1 MLKVER
7 FASLC
12 VYNDDNPNK
21 RTMKRLILFSM
32 VCLMAIITIQA
43 QNETLEVANDSV
55 GRNIK
60 EGETLQEVTVKG
72 SKVVQRVDG
81 QTIYPTRQ
89 QLESS
94 TNGYSLLSKLTL
106 PHLRIDPVMHT
117 ITALSNLGNVQVRI
131 NGIMASKED
140 LLALDMKAVQHIDY
154 IDNPGVRYGEGI
166 AYVVNIIVKK
176 PVSGYDIGADLT
188 NTLTAVNGD
197 ETVYGKFNYGKS
209 EFGVNYSLG
218 YQNFKGTGY
227 EEQATYELES
237 GEKRSILRQQLD
249 GQNKSLNHNIQLTYS
264 LSDSNY
270 VFQSKLSASRDIQPH
285 RLWSKFDSF
294 EDRSSSRTSS
304 PALDLYF
311 HRDFKRHQSLTA
323 NAVATYIKTDS
334 HAEHNEGG
342 NYAYNVTGK
351 TYSLW
356 TEAVYENRLKP
367 FTLSLGAQYGQKYI
381 NNVYSGDA
389 NADNAMRSS
398 TLYFFGQLKG
408 RLGKLGYM
416 GGLGVSTRYYRQ
428 AEWNDRFLLFR
439 PKLTVAYP
447 LARNLRAKYDF
458 EVSQHVSQIA
468 LVSDVS
474 IKQNAMETLVGNPEI
489 TPNRVTSHDLR
500 LTYSTP
506 RIMSELQGYWRL
518 NANCNME
525 KYTRKDGHFFQTQT
539 NAGNECSFFFIQ
551 SYNRWEAIPEHLSI
565 TLYGG
570 IYRFYNFTDNYR
582 HTYTAFNGGASV
594 EAYLGRWTL
603 TAYADNGWN
612 FMEGEHRGH
621 QAPAWY
627 LTASYQLKNITLS
640 LYAQHPFCARPLTNK
655 TEVLSRYICKEVSQH
670 SRDFGNMLTLNLTWH
685 LSSGRKYRDIQRTM
699 NHSDSETGILQ
710 GK

>member
-1 MLKVER
+1 
-7 FASLC
+7 
-12 VYNDDNPNK
+12 
-21 RTMKRLILFSM
+21 MKRLILFSM
-32 VCLMAIITIQA
+32 VCLMTIITIQA

-209 EFGVNYSLG
+209 EFGVNYSLD

-525 KYTRKDGHFFQTQT
+525 KYTRKDGHFYQTQT

-603 TAYADNGWN
+603 TAYADNGWI

-621 QAPAWY
+621 QAPTWY

-655 TEVLSRYICKEVSQH
+655 TEVLSRYIHKDITQH
-670 SRDFGNMLTLNLTWH
+670 SRDFGNMLTLNITWH

-699 NHSDSETGILQ
+699 NHRDTETGILQ
-710 GK
+710 SK

>member
-1 MLKVER
+1 
-7 FASLC
+7 
-12 VYNDDNPNK
+12 
-21 RTMKRLILFSM
+21 MKRLFFLPLLATMIA
-32 VCLMAIITIQA
+32 VHA
-43 QNETLEVANDSV
+43 QD
-55 GRNIK
+55 IK

-197 ETVYGKFNYGKS
+197 ETFYGKFNYGKS

-627 LTASYQLKNITLS
+627 LTASYQLKNITFS

-655 TEVLSRYICKEVSQH
+655 TEVLSRYIHKDISQH
-670 SRDFGNMLTLNLTWH
+670 SRDFGNMLTLNITWH

-699 NHSDSETGILQ
+699 NHRDTETGILQ
-710 GK
+710 SK

>member
-1 MLKVER
+1 
-7 FASLC
+7 
-12 VYNDDNPNK
+12 
-21 RTMKRLILFSM
+21 MKRLFFLPLLATMIA
-32 VCLMAIITIQA
+32 VHA
-43 QNETLEVANDSV
+43 QD
-55 GRNIK
+55 IK

-197 ETVYGKFNYGKS
+197 ETFYGKFNYGKS

-468 LVSDVS
+468 FVSDVS

-489 TPNRVTSHDLR
+489 SPNRVTSHDLR

-627 LTASYQLKNITLS
+627 LTASYQLKNITFS

-655 TEVLSRYICKEVSQH
+655 TEVLSRYIHKDITQH
-670 SRDFGNMLTLNLTWH
+670 SRDFGNMLTLNITWH

-699 NHSDSETGILQ
+699 NHRDTETGILQ
-710 GK
+710 SK

>member
-1 MLKVER
+1 
-7 FASLC
+7 
-12 VYNDDNPNK
+12 
-21 RTMKRLILFSM
+21 
-32 VCLMAIITIQA
+32 
-43 QNETLEVANDSV
+43 
-55 GRNIK
+55 
-60 EGETLQEVTVKG
+60 
-72 SKVVQRVDG
+72 
-81 QTIYPTRQ
+81 
-89 QLESS
+89 
-94 TNGYSLLSKLTL
+94 
-106 PHLRIDPVMHT
+106 
-117 ITALSNLGNVQVRI
+117 
-131 NGIMASKED
+131 
-140 LLALDMKAVQHIDY
+140 
-154 IDNPGVRYGEGI
+154 
-166 AYVVNIIVKK
+166 
-176 PVSGYDIGADLT
+176 
-188 NTLTAVNGD
+188 
-197 ETVYGKFNYGKS
+197 
-209 EFGVNYSLG
+209 
-218 YQNFKGTGY
+218 
-227 EEQATYELES
+227 
-237 GEKRSILRQQLD
+237 
-249 GQNKSLNHNIQLTYS
+249 
-264 LSDSNY
+264 

-627 LTASYQLKNITLS
+627 LTASYQLKNITFS

-655 TEVLSRYICKEVSQH
+655 TEVLSRYIHKDITQH
-670 SRDFGNMLTLNLTWH
+670 SRDFGNMLTLNITWH

-699 NHSDSETGILQ
+699 NHRDTETGILQ
-710 GK
+710 SK

>member
-1 MLKVER
+1 
-7 FASLC
+7 
-12 VYNDDNPNK
+12 
-21 RTMKRLILFSM
+21 
-32 VCLMAIITIQA
+32 
-43 QNETLEVANDSV
+43 
-55 GRNIK
+55 
-60 EGETLQEVTVKG
+60 
-72 SKVVQRVDG
+72 
-81 QTIYPTRQ
+81 
-89 QLESS
+89 
-94 TNGYSLLSKLTL
+94 
-106 PHLRIDPVMHT
+106 MHT

-209 EFGVNYSLG
+209 EFGVNYSLD

-270 VFQSKLSASRDIQPH
+270 VFQSKLSASRDILPH

-655 TEVLSRYICKEVSQH
+655 TEVLSRYIHKDITQH
-670 SRDFGNMLTLNLTWH
+670 SRDFGNMLTLNITWH

-699 NHSDSETGILQ
+699 NHRDTETGILQ
-710 GK
+710 SK

>member
-1 MLKVER
+1 
-7 FASLC
+7 
-12 VYNDDNPNK
+12 
-21 RTMKRLILFSM
+21 MKRLFFLPLLATMIA
-32 VCLMAIITIQA
+32 VHA
-43 QNETLEVANDSV
+43 QD
-55 GRNIK
+55 IK

-131 NGIMASKED
+131 NDIVASKED

-209 EFGVNYSLG
+209 EFGVNYSLD

-285 RLWSKFDSF
+285 RSWSKFDSF
-294 EDRSSSRTSS
+294 EDCSSSRTSS

-551 SYNRWEAIPEHLSI
+551 SYNRWEAIPEHLSV
-565 TLYGG
+565 TLNGG
-570 IYRFYNFTDNYR
+570 IYRFFNFTDDYR

-627 LTASYQLKNITLS
+627 LTASYQLKNITFS

-655 TEVLSRYICKEVSQH
+655 TEVLSRYIHKDITQH
-670 SRDFGNMLTLNLTWH
+670 SRDFGNMLTLNITWH

-699 NHSDSETGILQ
+699 NHRDTETGILQ
-710 GK
+710 SK

>member
-1 MLKVER
+1 
-7 FASLC
+7 
-12 VYNDDNPNK
+12 
-21 RTMKRLILFSM
+21 MKRLILFSM
-32 VCLMAIITIQA
+32 VCLMTIITIQA

-285 RLWSKFDSF
+285 RSWSKFDSF

-539 NAGNECSFFFIQ
+539 NVGNECSFFFIQ

-655 TEVLSRYICKEVSQH
+655 TEVLSRYIHKDITQH
-670 SRDFGNMLTLNLTWH
+670 SRDFGNMLTLNITWH

-699 NHSDSETGILQ
+699 NHRDTETGILQ
-710 GK
+710 SK

>member
-1 MLKVER
+1 
-7 FASLC
+7 
-12 VYNDDNPNK
+12 
-21 RTMKRLILFSM
+21 MKRLILFSM
-32 VCLMAIITIQA
+32 VCLMTIITIQA

-627 LTASYQLKNITLS
+627 LTASYQLKNITFS

-655 TEVLSRYICKEVSQH
+655 TEVLSRYIHKDITQH
-670 SRDFGNMLTLNLTWH
+670 SRDFGNMLTLNITWH

-699 NHSDSETGILQ
+699 NHRDTETGILQ
-710 GK
+710 SK

>member
-1 MLKVER
+1 
-7 FASLC
+7 
-12 VYNDDNPNK
+12 
-21 RTMKRLILFSM
+21 MKRLFFLPLLATMIA
-32 VCLMAIITIQA
+32 VHA
-43 QNETLEVANDSV
+43 QD
-55 GRNIK
+55 IK

-197 ETVYGKFNYGKS
+197 ETFYGKFNYGKS
-209 EFGVNYSLG
+209 EFGVNYSLD

-525 KYTRKDGHFFQTQT
+525 KYTRKDGHFYQTQT

-627 LTASYQLKNITLS
+627 LTASYQLKNITFS

-655 TEVLSRYICKEVSQH
+655 TEVLSRYIHKDITQH
-670 SRDFGNMLTLNLTWH
+670 SRDFGNMLTLNITWH

-699 NHSDSETGILQ
+699 NHRDTETGILQ
-710 GK
+710 SK

>member
-1 MLKVER
+1 
-7 FASLC
+7 
-12 VYNDDNPNK
+12 
-21 RTMKRLILFSM
+21 MKRLILFSM
-32 VCLMAIITIQA
+32 VCLMTIITIQA
-43 QNETLEVANDSV
+43 QNESLEVANDSV

-603 TAYADNGWN
+603 TAYADNGWI

-621 QAPAWY
+621 QAPTWY

-655 TEVLSRYICKEVSQH
+655 TEVLSRYIHKDITQH
-670 SRDFGNMLTLNLTWH
+670 SRDFGNMLTLNITWH

-699 NHSDSETGILQ
+699 NHRDTETGILQ
-710 GK
+710 SK

>member
-1 MLKVER
+1 
-7 FASLC
+7 
-12 VYNDDNPNK
+12 
-21 RTMKRLILFSM
+21 MKRLILFSM
-32 VCLMAIITIQA
+32 VCLMTIITIQA

-197 ETVYGKFNYGKS
+197 ETFYGKFNYGKS

-655 TEVLSRYICKEVSQH
+655 TEVLSRYIHKDITQH
-670 SRDFGNMLTLNLTWH
+670 SRDFGNMLTLNITWH

-699 NHSDSETGILQ
+699 NHRDTETGILQ
-710 GK
+710 SK

>member
-1 MLKVER
+1 MIAVH
-7 FASLC
+7 
-12 VYNDDNPNK
+12 
-21 RTMKRLILFSM
+21 
-32 VCLMAIITIQA
+32 A
-43 QNETLEVANDSV
+43 QDV
-55 GRNIK
+55 K

-94 TNGYSLLSKLTL
+94 TNCYSLLSKLTL

-117 ITALSNLGNVQVRI
+117 ITALSNLGSVQVRI
-131 NGIMASKED
+131 NGIVASKED
-140 LLALDMKAVQHIDY
+140 LLALDMKAVQYIDY

-166 AYVVNIIVKK
+166 AYLINIIVKK

-209 EFGVNYSLG
+209 EFGANYSLG
-218 YQNFKGTGY
+218 YQNFKRTEY

-237 GEKRSILRQQLD
+237 GEKRSILRRQSD

-285 RLWSKFDSF
+285 RSWSKFDSF
-294 EDRSSSRTSS
+294 EDHSSSRTSS

-311 HRDFKRHQSLTA
+311 HRDFKHHQSLTA
-323 NAVATYIKTDS
+323 NAVGTYIKTDS

-342 NYAYNVTGK
+342 CYAYDVTGK

-389 NADNAMRSS
+389 NADNSMRSS
-398 TLYFFGQLKG
+398 MFYFFGQLKG

-416 GGLGVSTRYYRQ
+416 GGLGVSSRYYRQ
-428 AEWNDRFLLFR
+428 GEWNDRFLLFR
-439 PKLTVAYP
+439 PKMTLAYP
-447 LARNLRAKYDF
+447 LARNLKAKYDF
-458 EVSQHVSQIA
+458 EISQHVSQIA

-525 KYTRKDGHFFQTQT
+525 KYTRKEGHFYQTQT
-539 NAGNECSFFFIQ
+539 NADNECSFFFIQ
-551 SYNRWEAIPEHLSI
+551 SYNRWEAIPEHLSV

-570 IYRFYNFTDNYR
+570 IYRFFNFTDDYR

-594 EAYLGRWTL
+594 EAYLDRWTL

-627 LTASYQLKNITLS
+627 LTASYQLKNITFS

-655 TEVLSRYICKEVSQH
+655 TEVLSRYIHKNVTQH
-670 SRDFGNMLTLNLTWH
+670 SRDFGNMLTLNVTWH

-699 NHSDSETGILQ
+699 NHRDTETGILQ
-710 GK
+710 SK

>member
-1 MLKVER
+1 MRHLML
-7 FASLC
+7 L
-12 VYNDDNPNK
+12 
-21 RTMKRLILFSM
+21 SM
-32 VCLMAIITIQA
+32 LTVGMIVQA
-43 QNETLEVANDSV
+43 QEV
-55 GRNIK
+55 K
-60 EGETLQEVTVKG
+60 EGGALQEVTIQG
-72 SKVVQRVDG
+72 SKIVQRVDG

-117 ITALSNLGNVQVRI
+117 ITALSNLGSVQVRI
-131 NGIMASKED
+131 NNIVASKED
-140 LLALDMKAVQHIDY
+140 LLALDIKAVQHIDY

-188 NTLTAVNGD
+188 NTLTVVNGD
-197 ETVYGKFNYGKS
+197 ETVFGKFNYGKS
-209 EFGVNYSLG
+209 ELGVNYSLG
-218 YQNFKGTGY
+218 YQNFKGTEY

-270 VFQSKLSASRDIQPH
+270 VFQSKLSARRDIQPH
-285 RLWSKFDSF
+285 RSWTKFETY
-294 EDRSSSRTSS
+294 EDHSSSRTSS
-304 PALDLYF
+304 PVLDLYF
-311 HRDFKRHQSLTA
+311 HRDFRRHQSLTA
-323 NAVATYIKTDS
+323 NAVGTYIKTDS

-342 NYAYNVTGK
+342 SYAYNVTGK

-356 TEAVYENRLKP
+356 TEAIYENRLKP
-367 FTLSLGAQYGQKYI
+367 FTLSLGTQYGQKYI

-389 NADNAMRSS
+389 NANNSMRSS
-398 TLYFFGQLKG
+398 MLYFFGQLKG

-439 PKLTVAYP
+439 PKMTLAYP
-447 LARNLRAKYDF
+447 LARNLKAKYDF
-458 EVSQHVSQIA
+458 EISQHVSQIA

-474 IKQNAMETLVGNPEI
+474 VKQNAMETLVGNPEI
-489 TPNRVTSHDLR
+489 SPNRVTSHNFR

-518 NANCNME
+518 NAHCNME
-525 KYTRKDGHFFQTQT
+525 KYTRRDGHFYQTQT
-539 NAGNECSFFFIQ
+539 NADNECSFFFIQ
-551 SYNRWEAIPEHLSI
+551 SYNRWEAIPERLSV

-570 IYRFYNFTDNYR
+570 IYRFFNFTGDYR
-582 HTYTAFNGGASV
+582 HIYTAFNGGASV

-627 LTASYQLKNITLS
+627 LTASYQMKNIALS
-640 LYAQHPFCARPLTNK
+640 LYAQHPFCARPLTNQ
-655 TEVLSRYICKEVSQH
+655 TEVLSRYIHKEVSQH
-670 SRDFGNMLTLNLTWH
+670 SRDYGNMLTLNLTWH

-699 NHSDSETGILQ
+699 NHRDTETGILQ
-710 GK
+710 SK

>member
-1 MLKVER
+1 
-7 FASLC
+7 
-12 VYNDDNPNK
+12 
-21 RTMKRLILFSM
+21 MKRLFFLPLLATMIA
-32 VCLMAIITIQA
+32 VHA
-43 QNETLEVANDSV
+43 QD
-55 GRNIK
+55 IK

-197 ETVYGKFNYGKS
+197 ETFYGKFNYGKS

-500 LTYSTP
+500 LTYSKP

-627 LTASYQLKNITLS
+627 LTASYQLKNITFS

-655 TEVLSRYICKEVSQH
+655 TEVLSHYIHKDITQH
-670 SRDFGNMLTLNLTWH
+670 SRDFGNMLTLNITWH

-699 NHSDSETGILQ
+699 NHRDTETGILQ
-710 GK
+710 SK

>member
-1 MLKVER
+1 
-7 FASLC
+7 
-12 VYNDDNPNK
+12 
-21 RTMKRLILFSM
+21 MKRLFFLPLLATMIA
-32 VCLMAIITIQA
+32 VHA
-43 QNETLEVANDSV
+43 QD
-55 GRNIK
+55 IK

-209 EFGVNYSLG
+209 EFGVNYSLD

-270 VFQSKLSASRDIQPH
+270 VFQSKLSASRDILPH

-627 LTASYQLKNITLS
+627 LTASYQLKNITFS

-655 TEVLSRYICKEVSQH
+655 TEVLSRYIHKDITQH
-670 SRDFGNMLTLNLTWH
+670 SRDFGNMLTLNITWH

-699 NHSDSETGILQ
+699 NHRDTETGILQ
-710 GK
+710 SK

>member
-1 MLKVER
+1 
-7 FASLC
+7 
-12 VYNDDNPNK
+12 
-21 RTMKRLILFSM
+21 MKRLFFLPLLATMIA
-32 VCLMAIITIQA
+32 VHA
-43 QNETLEVANDSV
+43 QD
-55 GRNIK
+55 IK

-197 ETVYGKFNYGKS
+197 ETFYGKFNYGKS

-270 VFQSKLSASRDIQPH
+270 VFQSKISASRDIQPH

-468 LVSDVS
+468 FVSDVS

-594 EAYLGRWTL
+594 ETYLGRWML

-627 LTASYQLKNITLS
+627 LTASYQLKNITFS

-655 TEVLSRYICKEVSQH
+655 TEVLSHYIHKDITQH
-670 SRDFGNMLTLNLTWH
+670 SRDFGNMLTLNITWH

-699 NHSDSETGILQ
+699 NHRDTETGILQ
-710 GK
+710 SK

>member
-1 MLKVER
+1 
-7 FASLC
+7 
-12 VYNDDNPNK
+12 
-21 RTMKRLILFSM
+21 MKRLILFSM
-32 VCLMAIITIQA
+32 VCLMTIITIQA

-140 LLALDMKAVQHIDY
+140 LLALDMRAVQHIDY

-197 ETVYGKFNYGKS
+197 ETFYGKFNYGKS

-389 NADNAMRSS
+389 NAGNSMRSS
-398 TLYFFGQLKG
+398 MLYFFGQLKG

-416 GGLGVSTRYYRQ
+416 GGLGVSSRYYRQ
-428 AEWNDRFLLFR
+428 GEWNDRFLLFR
-439 PKLTVAYP
+439 PKMTLAYP
-447 LARNLRAKYDF
+447 LARNLKAKYDF

-506 RIMSELQGYWRL
+506 RIMTELQGYWRL

-525 KYTRKDGHFFQTQT
+525 KYTRKDGHFYQTQT
-539 NAGNECSFFFIQ
+539 NDDNECSFFFIQ
-551 SYNRWEAIPEHLSI
+551 SYNRWEAIPEHLSVTI
-565 TLYGG
+565 YGG
-570 IYRFYNFTDNYR
+570 IYRFFNLTDDYR

-594 EAYLGRWTL
+594 EAYLGKWTL

-627 LTASYQLKNITLS
+627 LTASYQLKNITFS

-655 TEVLSRYICKEVSQH
+655 TEVLSRYIHKEVSQH
-670 SRDFGNMLTLNLTWH
+670 SRDFGNMLTLNVTWH

-699 NHSDSETGILQ
+699 NHRDTETGILQ
-710 GK
+710 SK

>member
-1 MLKVER
+1 
-7 FASLC
+7 
-12 VYNDDNPNK
+12 
-21 RTMKRLILFSM
+21 MKRLLFLWMLTVSM
-32 VCLMAIITIQA
+32 MASA
-43 QNETLEVANDSV
+43 QKEV
-55 GRNIK
+55 
-60 EGETLQEVTVKG
+60 ELQEVSVQG

-117 ITALSNLGNVQVRI
+117 VTALTNLGSVQVRI
-131 NGIMASKED
+131 NDMVASKED
-140 LLALDMKAVQHIDY
+140 LLSLDMKAVQHIDY

-166 AYVVNIIVKK
+166 AYVINIIVKK

-218 YQNFKGTGY
+218 YQNFKGTEY
-227 EEQATYELES
+227 EEWATYEMES
-237 GEKRSILRQQLD
+237 GTEYNVLRQQLE
-249 GQNKSLNHNIQLTYS
+249 GQNKSLDHKIQLTYS

-270 VFQSKLSASRDIQPH
+270 VFQSKLSAHRDIQPD
-285 RLWSKFDSF
+285 RLWTKFDHRSNSVTTRHCSSNLGSALAAPSF
-294 EDRSSSRTSS
+294 ENYEDHSSSRTSS
-304 PALDLYF
+304 PVLDLYF
-311 HRDFKRHQSLTA
+311 YQDFKRHQSLTA
-323 NAVATYIKTDS
+323 NVVGTYIHTS
-334 HAEHNEGG
+334 CHSEHNEGG
-342 NYAYNVTGK
+342 SYAYDVTGK

-356 TEAVYENRLKP
+356 TEAIYENRLKP
-367 FTLSLGAQYGQKYI
+367 FTLSLGTQFGQKYI
-381 NNVYSGDA
+381 NNEYSGDA
-389 NADNAMRSS
+389 VASNSMRSS
-398 TLYFFGQLKG
+398 MFYFFGQLKG

-439 PKLTVAYP
+439 PKMTLAYP
-447 LARNLRAKYDF
+447 LARNLKMKYDF
-458 EVSQHVSQIA
+458 EISQHVSQIA

-474 IKQNAMETLVGNPEI
+474 VKQNAMETLVGNPEI
-489 TPNRVTSHDLR
+489 SPNRVTSHDLR

-506 RIMSELQGYWRL
+506 KIMSELQGYWRL

-525 KYTRKDGHFFQTQT
+525 KYTRKDGHFYQTQT

-570 IYRFYNFTDNYR
+570 IYRFFNFTDDYR

-594 EAYLGRWTL
+594 EAYLGKWTL

-621 QAPAWY
+621 QSAAWY
-627 LTASYQLKNITLS
+627 LTASYQMKNVTLS
-640 LYAQHPFCARPLTNK
+640 LYAQHPFCARPLTHK
-655 TEVLSRYICKEVSQH
+655 TEVLSRYIHKDTSQH
-670 SRDFGNMLTLNLTWH
+670 SRDLGNMLTLNLTWH
-685 LSSGRKYRDIQRTM
+685 LSSGRKYRNIQRTM
-699 NHSDSETGILQ
+699 NHRDTETGILQ
-710 GK
+710 SK

>member
-1 MLKVER
+1 
-7 FASLC
+7 
-12 VYNDDNPNK
+12 
-21 RTMKRLILFSM
+21 MKRLFFLPLLATMIA
-32 VCLMAIITIQA
+32 VHA
-43 QNETLEVANDSV
+43 QD
-55 GRNIK
+55 IK

-166 AYVVNIIVKK
+166 TYVVNIIVKK

-209 EFGVNYSLG
+209 EFGVNYSLD

-270 VFQSKLSASRDIQPH
+270 VFQSKLSASRDILPH

-468 LVSDVS
+468 FVSDVS

-525 KYTRKDGHFFQTQT
+525 KYTRTDGHFFQTQT

-621 QAPAWY
+621 QAPTWY
-627 LTASYQLKNITLS
+627 LTASYQLKNITFS

-655 TEVLSRYICKEVSQH
+655 TEVLSRYIHKDITQH
-670 SRDFGNMLTLNLTWH
+670 SRDFGNMLTLNITWH

-699 NHSDSETGILQ
+699 NHRDTETGILQ
-710 GK
+710 SK

>member
-1 MLKVER
+1 
-7 FASLC
+7 
-12 VYNDDNPNK
+12 
-21 RTMKRLILFSM
+21 MKRLFFLPLLATMIA
-32 VCLMAIITIQA
+32 VHA
-43 QNETLEVANDSV
+43 QD
-55 GRNIK
+55 IK

-197 ETVYGKFNYGKS
+197 ETFYGKFNYGKS

-237 GEKRSILRQQLD
+237 GEKRSILRQQSD

-627 LTASYQLKNITLS
+627 LTVSYQLKNITLS

-655 TEVLSRYICKEVSQH
+655 TEVLSRYIHKDITQH
-670 SRDFGNMLTLNLTWH
+670 SRDFGNMLTLNITWH

-699 NHSDSETGILQ
+699 NHRDTETGILQ
-710 GK
+710 SK

>member
-1 MLKVER
+1 
-7 FASLC
+7 
-12 VYNDDNPNK
+12 
-21 RTMKRLILFSM
+21 MKRLFFLPLLATMIA
-32 VCLMAIITIQA
+32 VHA
-43 QNETLEVANDSV
+43 QD
-55 GRNIK
+55 IK

-209 EFGVNYSLG
+209 EFGVNYSLD

-468 LVSDVS
+468 FVSDVS

-603 TAYADNGWN
+603 TAYADNGWI

-621 QAPAWY
+621 QAPTWY

-655 TEVLSRYICKEVSQH
+655 TEVLSRYIHKDITQH
-670 SRDFGNMLTLNLTWH
+670 SRDFGNMLTLNITWH

-699 NHSDSETGILQ
+699 NHRDTETGILQ
-710 GK
+710 SK

>member
-1 MLKVER
+1 
-7 FASLC
+7 
-12 VYNDDNPNK
+12 
-21 RTMKRLILFSM
+21 MKRLFFLPLLATMIA
-32 VCLMAIITIQA
+32 VHA
-43 QNETLEVANDSV
+43 QD
-55 GRNIK
+55 IK

-197 ETVYGKFNYGKS
+197 ETFYGKFNYGKS
-209 EFGVNYSLG
+209 EFGVNYSLD

-227 EEQATYELES
+227 EEQATYELEA

-270 VFQSKLSASRDIQPH
+270 VFQSKLSASRGIQPH

-627 LTASYQLKNITLS
+627 LTASYQLKNITFS

-655 TEVLSRYICKEVSQH
+655 TEVLSRYIHKDITQH
-670 SRDFGNMLTLNLTWH
+670 SRDFGNMLTLNITWH

-699 NHSDSETGILQ
+699 NHRDTETGILQ
-710 GK
+710 SK

>member
-1 MLKVER
+1 
-7 FASLC
+7 
-12 VYNDDNPNK
+12 
-21 RTMKRLILFSM
+21 M
-32 VCLMAIITIQA
+32 VCLMTIITIQA

-197 ETVYGKFNYGKS
+197 ETFYGKFNYGKS

-655 TEVLSRYICKEVSQH
+655 TEVLSRYIHKDITQH
-670 SRDFGNMLTLNLTWH
+670 SRDFGNMLTLNITWH

-699 NHSDSETGILQ
+699 NHRDTETGILQ
-710 GK
+710 SK

>member
-1 MLKVER
+1 
-7 FASLC
+7 
-12 VYNDDNPNK
+12 
-21 RTMKRLILFSM
+21 MKRLFFLPLLATMIA
-32 VCLMAIITIQA
+32 VHA
-43 QNETLEVANDSV
+43 QD
-55 GRNIK
+55 IK

-197 ETVYGKFNYGKS
+197 ETFYGKFNYGKS

-270 VFQSKLSASRDIQPH
+270 VFQSKLSASRGIQPH
-285 RLWSKFDSF
+285 RLWSKFNNF

-468 LVSDVS
+468 FVSDVS

-621 QAPAWY
+621 QAPTWY
-627 LTASYQLKNITLS
+627 LTASYQLKNITFS

-655 TEVLSRYICKEVSQH
+655 TEVLSRYIHKDISQH
-670 SRDFGNMLTLNLTWH
+670 SRDFGNMLTLNITWH
-685 LSSGRKYRDIQRTM
+685 LSSGRKYRYIQRTM
-699 NHSDSETGILQ
+699 NHRDTETGILQ
-710 GK
+710 SK

>member
-1 MLKVER
+1 
-7 FASLC
+7 
-12 VYNDDNPNK
+12 
-21 RTMKRLILFSM
+21 MKRLFFLPLLATMIA
-32 VCLMAIITIQA
+32 VHA
-43 QNETLEVANDSV
+43 QD
-55 GRNIK
+55 IK

-197 ETVYGKFNYGKS
+197 ETFYGKFNYGKS

-428 AEWNDRFLLFR
+428 AEWNDRFLLL
-439 PKLTVAYP
+439 LTVAYP

-603 TAYADNGWN
+603 SAYADNGWN

-627 LTASYQLKNITLS
+627 LTASYQLKNITFS

-655 TEVLSRYICKEVSQH
+655 TEVLSRYIHKDITQH
-670 SRDFGNMLTLNLTWH
+670 SRDFGNMLTLNITWH

-699 NHSDSETGILQ
+699 NHRDTETGILQ
-710 GK
+710 SK

>member
-1 MLKVER
+1 
-7 FASLC
+7 
-12 VYNDDNPNK
+12 
-21 RTMKRLILFSM
+21 MKRLFFLPLLATMIA
-32 VCLMAIITIQA
+32 VHA
-43 QNETLEVANDSV
+43 QD
-55 GRNIK
+55 IK
-60 EGETLQEVTVKG
+60 EGETLQEVTVRG

-270 VFQSKLSASRDIQPH
+270 VFQSKLSASRDILPH

-294 EDRSSSRTSS
+294 EDCSSSRTSS

-439 PKLTVAYP
+439 PKMTVAYP

-468 LVSDVS
+468 FVSDVS

-627 LTASYQLKNITLS
+627 LTASYQLKNITFS

-655 TEVLSRYICKEVSQH
+655 TEVLSRYIHKDITQH
-670 SRDFGNMLTLNLTWH
+670 SRDFGNMLTLNITWH

-699 NHSDSETGILQ
+699 NHRDTETGILQ
-710 GK
+710 SK